1 MTDKLIVCGVDQ
13 TADFYNK
20 ENDREAIKA
29 VLKERYNTVAE
40 AVGSNRFVFAPGCS
54 MPLDVNPY
62 VFTLMKRSSRK
73 PDIRNSFILRKPEGV
88 HSASGSGKSRRYTA
102 AVMNSACFRGRVFTD
117 AAERNGCMQFDQ
129 VREMLLYAAEQIID
143 SKPYLTQIDS
153 AIGDGDHGIGMAL
166 GLEKAKLA
174 LESCETGNVYALF
187 SDMGRA
193 MLMSMGGASGVIFG
207 TMFMGGTT
215 GKSPASQLDSAAFA
229 QLMKDSLAAIQ
240 KRGGAS
246 EGDKAMVDALAPAV
260 RALETGSDQPMAES
274 LKAAAEAAR
283 QGMEDTKN
291 YPAKFGRA
299 KSLMERSIG
308 HQDAGATSVFLIF
321 QAMAD
326 YAQGRQDL

>member
-1 MTDKLIVCGVDQ
+1 
-13 TADFYNK
+13 
-20 ENDREAIKA
+20 
-29 VLKERYNTVAE
+29 
-40 AVGSNRFVFAPGCS
+40 
-54 MPLDVNPY
+54 
-62 VFTLMKRSSRK
+62 
-73 PDIRNSFILRKPEGV
+73 
-88 HSASGSGKSRRYTA
+88 
-102 AVMNSACFRGRVFTD
+102 
-117 AAERNGCMQFDQ
+117 MQFDQ

-166 GLEKAKLA
+166 GMEKAKLA